1 MAALIIAILFW
12 ILGMAVLCAS
22 FYLTKEMRQAGDHL
36 IVEAE
41 HEKGKDDSASIAMA
55 IEASFLKRIPSYM
68 IHMVTG
74 TIGATLIALGFVAL
88 AFYVH

>member
-22 FYLTKEMRQAGDHL
+22 FYLTKEMKQAGEHL

-41 HEKGKDDSASIAMA
+41 HEKGKDDSASIAMT
-55 IEASFLKRIPSYM
+55 IEGKFLNRIPSYV
-68 IHMVTG
+68 IYMVIG
-74 TIGATLIALGFVAL
+74 VIGATLLVFGFVAL
-88 AFYVH
+88 AFYFH